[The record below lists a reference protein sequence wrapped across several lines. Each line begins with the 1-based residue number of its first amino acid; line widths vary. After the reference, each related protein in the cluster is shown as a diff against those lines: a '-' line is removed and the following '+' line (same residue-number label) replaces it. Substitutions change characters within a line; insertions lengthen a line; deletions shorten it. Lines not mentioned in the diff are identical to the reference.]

1 MKHYKVRYMT
11 SQIFPKSEPKYIPLL
26 NQARR
31 PYDDKLCYCNVT
43 IIIIAYL
50 IMYITNY
57 VIDIVYNCYVIV
69 VVVMIVMVVK
79 IEVVVEQ
86 Y

>member
-1 MKHYKVRYMT
+1 
-11 SQIFPKSEPKYIPLL
+11 
-26 NQARR
+26 
-31 PYDDKLCYCNVT
+31 
-43 IIIIAYL
+43 
-50 IMYITNY
+50 MYITNY